1 MLDAGEALRQ
11 CLERGLTFV
20 AFRWNGTVH
29 LWVQREAGLEAV
41 DASELH
47 LLSDRFVIA
56 PFIASTGLVHV
67 LKPDLRFQIGNTRID
82 PAILDGCSGA
92 GALLDPTTKP
102 WDEAGHAAAISEA
115 KELFATGEL
124 RKVVL
129 ARTIPVAFDPVH
141 LPALFLDALERQP
154 EAFVCLLNCPG
165 FGIWLGASPERL
177 IHAENDL
184 VTVDSI
190 AGTQL
195 WDSAP
200 RTVEHWGAKERDEQE
215 LVTTAIR
222 DVLVGHDVQ
231 DLRVVGPSV
240 LQAGP
245 VAHLHTR
252 IQGKL
257 GKGTLAQ
264 LAQALH
270 PTPAVCGTP
279 REAAL
284 RFIAAHEPQDRG
296 LYAGYW
302 GPWQMDGTTTL
313 HVNIRCL
320 QAFANGVNIHVGG
333 GITAGSK
340 ATDEWQETEQKAST
354 WTVAMEALVGRIP

>member
-1 MLDAGEALRQ
+1 
-11 CLERGLTFV
+11 
-20 AFRWNGTVH
+20 
-29 LWVQREAGLEAV
+29 
-41 DASELH
+41 
-47 LLSDRFVIA
+47 
-56 PFIASTGLVHV
+56 
-67 LKPDLRFQIGNTRID
+67 
-82 PAILDGCSGA
+82 
-92 GALLDPTTKP
+92 
-102 WDEAGHAAAISEA
+102 
-115 KELFATGEL
+115 GEL

-129 ARTIPVAFDPVH
+129 ARTVTVQFDPVL
-141 LPALFLDALERQP
+141 LPALFMEALERRP
-154 EAFVCLLNCPG
+154 KAFVCLMNCPE
-165 FGIWLGASPERL
+165 FGTWLGASPERL

-190 AGTQL
+190 AGTQA
-195 WDSAP
+195 WESAP
-200 RTVEHWGAKERDEQE
+200 KNAEQWGAKERDEQE
-215 LVTTAIR
+215 LVTNGIR
-222 DVLVGHDVQ
+222 DVLERHSVQ
-231 DLRVVGPSV
+231 DLRTGDPSV

-252 IQGKL
+252 LQGRL

-284 RFIAAHEPQDRG
+284 RFILEHEPHDRG

-302 GPWQMDGTTTL
+302 GPWQIDGTTTL

-320 QAFANGVNIHVGG
+320 QAFEHTVNIHVGG

-340 ATDEWQETEQKAST
+340 AEDEWQETEQKACT
-354 WTVAMEALVGRIP
+354 WTAPMEALAGRIP

>member
-1 MLDAGEALRQ
+1 MLNAEEVVRL

-20 AFRWNGTVH
+20 AFRWKGAVH
-29 LWVQREAGLEAV
+29 LWLQREAGLGTV

-47 LLSDRFVIA
+47 ELSDRFVVG
-56 PFIASTGLVHV
+56 PFMSDPGRVHV
-67 LKPDLRFQIGNTRID
+67 LKPDLRFELGNTHID
-82 PAILDGCSGA
+82 ATALDDRLGTGATLAPA
-92 GALLDPTTKP
+92 TEP
-102 WDEAGHAAAISEA
+102 WDEAGHAAAISKA

-129 ARTIPVAFDPVH
+129 ARTIPVAFDLVH
-141 LPALFLDALERQP
+141 LPALFLEALERQP
-154 EAFVCLLNCPG
+154 EAFVCLLNCPE
-165 FGIWLGASPERL
+165 FGTWLGASPERL
-177 IHAENDL
+177 MHVEKDL

-190 AGTQL
+190 AGTL
-195 WDSAP
+195 AVDSAP
-200 RTVEHWGAKERDEQE
+200 KATEHWGAKERDEQE

-222 DVLVGHDVQ
+222 AVLEDHAVE
-231 DLRVVGPSV
+231 DLRIEGPAV
-240 LQAGP
+240 LHAGP

-252 IQGKL
+252 LQGRL
-257 GKGTLAQ
+257 NRELLAP

-284 RFIAAHEPQDRG
+284 RFILEHEPHDRG

-302 GPWQMDGTTTL
+302 GPWQLDGTTTL
-313 HVNIRCL
+313 YVNIRCL
-320 QAFANGVNIHVGG
+320 QALAKGVNIHVGG

-340 ATDEWQETEQKAST
+340 AEEEWQETEQKART
-354 WTVAMEALVGRIP
+354 WTAPMEALAGRIP

>member
-1 MLDAGEALRQ
+1 MLDAREALRQ

-29 LWVQREAGLEAV
+29 VWVQRETGLEVVA
-41 DASELH
+41 ASELH
-47 LLSDRFVIA
+47 QLTDRFIVA
-56 PFIASTGLVHV
+56 PFNAVPGKVHV
-67 LKPDLRFQIGNTRID
+67 LKPDLRSQLGNNPID
-82 PAILDGCSGA
+82 PAILDGCSGT
-92 GALLDPTTKP
+92 GAMLDPTTKP

-141 LPALFLDALERQP
+141 LPVLFIEALERRP
-154 EAFVCLLNCPG
+154 EAFVCLMNCPE
-165 FGIWLGASPERL
+165 FGTWLGASPERL

-190 AGTQL
+190 AGTQA
-195 WDSAP
+195 WNSAP
-200 RTVEHWGAKERDEQE
+200 NTVEHWGAKERNEQE

-222 DVLVGHDVQ
+222 DVLEGHAVQ
-231 DLRVVGPSV
+231 DLRIGGPSV
-240 LQAGP
+240 LHAGP

-252 IQGKL
+252 LQGKL
-257 GKGTLAQ
+257 GKGSLAQ

-284 RFIAAHEPQDRG
+284 RFIVAHEPHDRG

-302 GPWQMDGTTTL
+302 GPWQMDGATTL
-313 HVNIRCL
+313 YVNIRCL
-320 QAFANGVNIHVGG
+320 QAFANRVNIHVGG

-340 ATDEWQETEQKAST
+340 SEDEWQETEQKART
-354 WTVAMEALVGRIP
+354 WTVAMKALVGRIP